1 MFSYQNIV
9 VILIIYVN
17 ILKFLC
23 GNRTILSD
31 FLLTIFV
38 RHFLL
43 RFNECAFFLQEMNL
57 SHGI

>member
-23 GNRTILSD
+23 GNITILSD
-31 FLLTIFV
+31 FFINYICKA
-38 RHFLL
+38 FL
-43 RFNECAFFLQEMNL
+43 A
-57 SHGI
+57 